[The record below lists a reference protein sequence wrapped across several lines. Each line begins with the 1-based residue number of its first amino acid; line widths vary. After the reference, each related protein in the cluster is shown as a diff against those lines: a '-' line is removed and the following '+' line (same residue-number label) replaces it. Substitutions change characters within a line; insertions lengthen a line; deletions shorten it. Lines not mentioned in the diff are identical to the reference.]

1 MYCLNDFK
9 PKQNKHINLQ
19 GFVDNGFLIV
29 FKTSSEFLVIEENQN
44 ELLRAYQQDRPSLC
58 NIQGK

>member
-1 MYCLNDFK
+1 MTLN
-9 PKQNKHINLQ
+9 PNKTNLQ

-29 FKTSSEFLVIEENQN
+29 FKTSSDFLVIEENQN